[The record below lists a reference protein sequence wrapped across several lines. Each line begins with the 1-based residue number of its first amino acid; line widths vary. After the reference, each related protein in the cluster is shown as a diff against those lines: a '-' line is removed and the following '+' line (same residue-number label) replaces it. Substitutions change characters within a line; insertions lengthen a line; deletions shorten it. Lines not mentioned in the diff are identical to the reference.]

1 MAKGTED
8 LEALINQVVEEM
20 MANDEMQKLY
30 DDNIKLAVDQIV
42 TD

>member
-1 MAKGTED
+1 
-8 LEALINQVVEEM
+8 VVEEM